1 MQLDDVRARAAA
13 VGGAH
18 DPDAGTARHAVAG
31 DPRRDVTEVPGA
43 VGADGRAGVLL
54 QREVLFTYELGCVY
68 GVASTAVG
76 YYLLPLKLG
85 NFLGPLL
92 IGRLFDSVGR
102 RPLVTSTYEFRV
114 SCQRRHRL

>member
-1 MQLDDVRARAAA
+1 MGARAAA

-31 DPRRDVTEVPGA
+31 DPQRDVAEVPGA
-43 VGADGRAGVLL
+43 VGAGVRADSRAGVLL

-76 YYLLPLKLG
+76 YYLLPLELA
-85 NFLGPLL
+85 NLLGPLL